1 MSLLGKLMDTMR
13 LNPDEEEDDYYLDD
27 DFEEEAPRKGLF
39 SKKNTEEKD
48 FFQRE
53 IIQNRKMSQM
63 LRTSQDF

>member
-13 LNPDEEEDDYYLDD
+13 LSSEDDEDDYYLDD
-27 DFEEEAPRKGLF
+27 DFEDEAPR
-39 SKKNTEEKD
+39 KD

-63 LRTSQDF
+63 LRKSQDF

>member
-13 LNPDEEEDDYYLDD
+13 LSSEDDEDDYYLDD
-27 DFEEEAPRKGLF
+27 DFEDDPPEKG
-39 SKKNTEEKD
+39 

-63 LRTSQDF
+63 LRTNQDF

>member
-13 LNPDEEEDDYYLDD
+13 LNPEEEGEDTTWTMTLKMKL
-27 DFEEEAPRKGLF
+27 P
-39 SKKNTEEKD
+39 EKD

-63 LRTSQDF
+63 VRTSQDF